1 MANNDPEPADPERWW
16 LPWQPKAPELTIAC
30 ECGADVRLA
39 HLFNTCTGCGRV
51 WNQWGR
57 QEYLRHEPPEP

>member
-1 MANNDPEPADPERWW
+1 MDDDLEPVDPERWF
-16 LPWQPKAPELTIAC
+16 LPFEPKAPELTIAC

-39 HLFNTCTGCGRV
+39 HLFNTCIGCGRV

-57 QEYLRHEPPEP
+57 QEFLRSQPPPQP